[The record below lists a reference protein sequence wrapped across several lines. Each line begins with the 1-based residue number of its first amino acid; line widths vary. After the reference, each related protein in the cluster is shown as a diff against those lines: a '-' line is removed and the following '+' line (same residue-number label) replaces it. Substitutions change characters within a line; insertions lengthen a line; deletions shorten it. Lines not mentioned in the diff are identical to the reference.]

1 MFNGHEVS
9 PPTMGANANS
19 IESGADVVYMLAV
32 ERDEGF
38 ECGGEDLGRE
48 RDFGFG
54 RCERIDATDGSFV
67 ERDRKAL
74 LDLAFPEEFE
84 DLVGVRRKCED
95 GCSGSTVFLHNSLV
109 VRHLDRIML
118 LDTVDEDLADPFQ
131 LVLPRQAKE
140 SGKSWILDILL
151 EEERPGIQSR
161 M

>member
-1 MFNGHEVS
+1 MFNGHEVAA
-9 PPTMGANANS
+9 PAVGANANG
-19 IESGADVVYMLAV
+19 IESGADVVYVFAV
-32 ERDEGF
+32 ERGEGF

-95 GCSGSTVFLHNSLV
+95 GCGGSTVFLHNSLV
-109 VRHLDRIML
+109 VRHFDRIIL
-118 LDTVDEDLADPFQ
+118 LGTVDEDLANPCQ

-140 SGKSWILDILL
+140 GGKSWILDILL
-151 EEERPGIQSR
+151 EEEWPGIQGR
-161 M
+161 V